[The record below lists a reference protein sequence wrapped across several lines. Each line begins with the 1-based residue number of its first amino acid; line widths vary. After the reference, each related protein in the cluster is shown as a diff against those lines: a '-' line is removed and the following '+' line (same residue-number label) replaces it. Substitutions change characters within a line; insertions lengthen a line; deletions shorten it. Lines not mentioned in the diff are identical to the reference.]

1 MLEAKDILSMVVGA
15 VIMALGILPLLS
27 ALGVGPGWFNL
38 HEFLPI
44 TIISWIL
51 AVGALYLVFDSM
63 IEITNS
69 NGIGWL
75 SIIIAFVVL
84 ALGVLTILG
93 GFGIGPGLFGLELPV
108 MVYNVIFIIEGLFLL
123 IAGFAMEM

>member
-1 MLEAKDILSMVVGA
+1 MLEAKDIISMVIGA
-15 VIMALGILPLLS
+15 VIAAVGILPLLH
-27 ALGVGPGWFNL
+27 AIGAGPEFFNL

-44 TIISWIL
+44 AIISWIL
-51 AVGALYLVFDSM
+51 AVGALYLVYAAV

-69 NGIGWL
+69 NAIGWA
-75 SIIIAFVVL
+75 SILIAFILL

-93 GFGIGPGLFGLELPV
+93 SFGIGPGLFGLELPTI
-108 MVYNVIFIIEGLFLL
+108 VYDIIFIIEGLFLF